1 MFYSNFLKKL
11 VKTCERCNIALINW
25 KTDIENVYI
34 DKQNYWYNQFL
45 KKYFIINKE
54 FYEIRSTCGYCINKN
69 CKKYMRSQ

>member
-1 MFYSNFLKKL
+1 MFYSNFLKKW

-45 KKYFIINKE
+45 KKYFI
-54 FYEIRSTCGYCINKN
+54 FYN
-69 CKKYMRSQ
+69 Q

>member
-1 MFYSNFLKKL
+1 MFYSNFFKKW

-25 KTDIENVYI
+25 KTDTENVYI

-54 FYEIRSTCGYCINKN
+54 FYEIRLNSGYCINKN
-69 CKKYMRSQ
+69 SKKYMRSQ

>member
-1 MFYSNFLKKL
+1 MFYSNFLKKW
-11 VKTCERCNIALINW
+11 VKMCERCNIALINL
-25 KTDIENVYI
+25 KTDTENVYI

-54 FYEIRSTCGYCINKN
+54 FYEIRSNSGYCINKN